1 MVFKTNVNE
10 LSFHIYILDPT
21 ITHCY
26 VGLFAWNKFIFFR
39 YCRNKIF
46 GVPLHTKNNV

>member
-10 LSFHIYILDPT
+10 LSFHTYFFGPT
-21 ITHCY
+21 ITISY

-46 GVPLHTKNNV
+46 GVPLHPKNNV